1 MSRFS
6 LSLGRPTLADRL
18 LGRGLGIDIVLILT
32 GVALTSIAAQVSIPS
47 WPVQITGQTVAVL
60 LVGMSLGALRGAI
73 SMVLYAVGGAA
84 GLPIFS
90 DSHSGIDAIT
100 GQTGGYILGFIGA
113 AALVGWWAQRGW
125 DRTLIRSVLSAAGGT
140 AVIYLFGLPG
150 LALSRSLGVSET
162 LEIGF
167 YPLLGVGVAKV
178 LVVAVVNTTSWAA
191 VERMEKRDEQ
201 RAEAALKHR
210 A

>member
-1 MSRFS
+1 
-6 LSLGRPTLADRL
+6 
-18 LGRGLGIDIVLILT
+18 
-32 GVALTSIAAQVSIPS
+32 
-47 WPVQITGQTVAVL
+47 
-60 LVGMSLGALRGAI
+60 
-73 SMVLYAVGGAA
+73 MVLYAVGGAA